1 MTRPARAL
9 LAATVLALAS
19 GPASAQTV
27 DEIIARSFEA
37 RGGLAKV
44 KAIQSLRLV
53 GHATVAPGTEAPM
66 TVEIRR
72 PSFLRLE
79 FLFDGKKAVQAWDG
93 RQAWGIAPG
102 ETQPRVLP
110 REAEKSLSQQADLEG
125 PLADYARKGHKV
137 ELLGRVSVKGKD
149 AWRLRLT
156 RADGDVEEHLI
167 DASSYLPVLVSVERT
182 VRGVAVQSETRFSDY
197 RRIAGGYLWPFRLES
212 GAVGRSERQIMR
224 LDEVDV
230 DPPLD
235 EGRFTMPGA
244 RSYSGRRY

>member
-1 MTRPARAL
+1 MPRPALAL
-9 LAATVLALAS
+9 LATTALALAAF
-19 GPASAQTV
+19 PASAQTV

-37 RGGLAKV
+37 RGGLDKV
-44 KAIQSLRLV
+44 KAVRSLRLI

-79 FLFDGKKAVQAWDG
+79 LTFDGKKAVQAYDG

-125 PLADYARKGHKV
+125 PLADYAAKGHRV
-137 ELLGRVSVKGKD
+137 ELVGRASVRGKD
-149 AWRLRLT
+149 AWRLRVT

-167 DASSYLPVLVSVERT
+167 DASSYLPLLVSVDRT
-182 VRGVAVQSETRFSDY
+182 VRGVSVKSETLFADY
-197 RRIAGGYLWPFRLES
+197 RPIEGGYLWPFRLES
-212 GAVGRSERQIMR
+212 GAVGRPERQIMQ

-235 EGRFTMPGA
+235 EARFTMPGG
-244 RSYSGRRY
+244 RSHSGRRD